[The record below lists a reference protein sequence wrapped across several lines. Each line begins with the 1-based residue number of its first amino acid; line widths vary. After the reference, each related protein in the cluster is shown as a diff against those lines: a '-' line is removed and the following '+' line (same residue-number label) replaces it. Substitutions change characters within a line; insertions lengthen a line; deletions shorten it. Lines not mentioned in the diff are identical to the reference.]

1 MMSSMD
7 SATTPARLGQF
18 SDAWGQTFSI
28 FPQRFTTAHD
38 AVAIFREAPIKRAT
52 EAHITDLLNYIPTRP
67 GLQSQLQAYH
77 HTSGNLPVSAQADL
91 PCSKA
96 FTSRKP
102 ATSICRRTIAS
113 PCLCNAPHYAP
124 TKQLNIE
131 KPAKQDTYA
140 CLVRRFSGNVYRFE
154 GRSEYPGYGICL
166 CSEQSLTFFRFSFAQ
181 KEHQT
186 SSFNVSSRASVK
198 CSRSASSIFRGG
210 RRRRVLP

>member
-1 MMSSMD
+1 MD

-102 ATSICRRTIAS
+102 RNFHLSAHDCIAL
-113 PCLCNAPHYAP
+113 PVQCPALCTNKAAQHRK
-124 TKQLNIE
+124 TGE
-131 KPAKQDTYA
+131 QDTYA

-186 SSFNVSSRASVK
+186 SSFNVSSRASAK